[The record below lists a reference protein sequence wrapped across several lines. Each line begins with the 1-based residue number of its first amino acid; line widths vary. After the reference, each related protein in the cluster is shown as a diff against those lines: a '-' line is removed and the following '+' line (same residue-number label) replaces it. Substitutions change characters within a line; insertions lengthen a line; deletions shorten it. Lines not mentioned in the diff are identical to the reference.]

1 MGQVINMNIYLQRMK
16 VVKMCK
22 ILEKIKNKTA
32 SELLKEY
39 KMDTTPPIN
48 ISDLIE
54 KLGIYTIATEF
65 DEIEE
70 AQKIEYGSILGATFS
85 NGEDLNIFYK
95 KSDSFHRKKFTIAH
109 ELGHCCYDC
118 PNNESSH
125 IEYRLHPFSNLTKI
139 DLEKERK
146 ANIFAGE
153 LLIPYNSLK
162 EQYSKMII
170 PSLSELSKIFDVSTS
185 VMAARLDYLKLSYYK
200 DSITEIIL

>member
-1 MGQVINMNIYLQRMK
+1 MGQVIDMDNYLQRMK

-32 SELLKEY
+32 TELLKEY
-39 KMDTTPPIN
+39 RIDLNPPIN
-48 ISDLIE
+48 ISSLIE

-65 DEIEE
+65 DEIEDSK
-70 AQKIEYGSILGATFS
+70 KIEYGSILGATFS
-85 NGEDLNIFYK
+85 NGEELSIFYK
-95 KSDSFHRKKFTIAH
+95 KSDSLHRKKFTIAH

-118 PNNESSH
+118 PNNETSH
-125 IEYRLHPFSNLTKI
+125 IEYRLLPFSNLTKEE
-139 DLEKERK
+139 LEKEKR

-162 EQYSKMII
+162 EQYNKMII
-170 PSLSELSKIFDVSTS
+170 PSLSELSKIFDISTS
-185 VMAARLDYLKLSYYK
+185 VMAARLDYLKLPYYK